1 MRPLFSGWMPQIKNA
16 QRGRE
21 EMSVGKQEDEEILD
35 TALLA
40 GHILLENG
48 AEIYRVEET
57 IDRICAHY
65 GVSSENA
72 FVLSNGIFLT
82 AGSARESFFAKVQH
96 IPVSGTHLDKV
107 AAVNQLSR
115 EIVEGKHSIEEARQ
129 ILENIRRMPG
139 KKRWMQ
145 VAASGVGSAAFCLL
159 FGGTARDSL
168 AALLAGLLLY
178 LYVLWLGAPHLSKIV
193 GNIGG
198 GALVTLVCS
207 IFYLAGA
214 GENLNYMMIGSIMPL
229 VPGVAFTNAIRDI
242 ADGDYISGSVRM
254 LDALLVFFCIAI
266 GVGIGFSA
274 VSMAPGPWGDLLR
287 VTDLAG
293 SSGQVAEFQ
302 TAGSRLLLMGKE
314 ILSAVVGTVSFS
326 LLFGVPREYYPYCGL
341 IGGAGWLV
349 YSLTEFILPGSGPCF
364 AATAV
369 VISLSRTA
377 AVLERCPA
385 TIFLIAGIFPLV
397 PGAGVYWTVY
407 HIVMEELFMA
417 VQTGYSAMKSAA
429 AIVLG
434 IVFVF
439 ELPQGLF
446 IRLAG
451 HGRRT
456 GKAEKPQGKGT
467 P

>member
-1 MRPLFSGWMPQIKNA
+1 M
-16 QRGRE
+16 
-21 EMSVGKQEDEEILD
+21 GKQPDEEVLD
-35 TALLA
+35 LALMA

-57 IDRICAHY
+57 IDRICGYY
-65 GVSSENA
+65 GVNSENA

-96 IPVSGTHLDKV
+96 IPVSGTHLNKV

-115 EIVEGKHSIEEARQ
+115 EIVEGKHTIQDAYR
-129 ILENIRRMPG
+129 ILEEIRTMPG

-145 VAASGVGSAAFCLL
+145 TLASGVGSAAFCIF
-159 FGGTARDSL
+159 FGGTFGDSL
-168 AALLAGLLLY
+168 AAFAAGICLY
-178 LYVLWLGAPHLSKIV
+178 LYVLWLSTPHLSKIV

-198 GALVTLVCS
+198 GALVTVVCCLL
-207 IFYLAGA
+207 YLMGV
-214 GENLNYMMIGSIMPL
+214 GENLNFMMIGTIMPL
-229 VPGVAFTNAIRDI
+229 VPGVAFTNSIRDV

-266 GVGIGFSA
+266 GVGIGFSLISL
-274 VSMAPGPWGDLLR
+274 VPGSGTLQEMGQ
-287 VTDLAG
+287 LAENSG
-293 SSGQVAEFQ
+293 SGPMGGMEIFGQLA
-302 TAGSRLLLMGKE
+302 KE

-326 LLFGVPREYYPYCGL
+326 VLFGVPREYYPYCGF

-349 YSLTEFILPGSGPCF
+349 YCLAELFLPGSGPCF

-369 VISLSRTA
+369 VILLSRTA
-377 AVLERCPA
+377 AVMKRCPV

-407 HIVMEELFMA
+407 HIVMEELFLA
-417 VQTGYSAMKSAA
+417 VSTGYSAMKEAI
-429 AIVLG
+429 AIVMG

-439 ELPQGLF
+439 ELPQKLF
-446 IRLAG
+446 V
-451 HGRRT
+451 RT
-456 GKAEKPQGKGT
+456 ASWLGACAFKKRNG
-467 P
+467 